1 MSVCLSVSLSVCRGV
16 IMVFRVAKDT
26 PQSTTHVLGVYGRK
40 SVKKKQQRFSQALSP
55 KPS

>member
-40 SVKKKQQRFSQALSP
+40 SVKKKKQRFSQALSP